1 MKVQL
6 LLIAAILVAAFLAYT
21 ATKLLPSDV
30 YWFCR
35 YNVGPSK
42 PLTGKRLAAC
52 KVYGAKVLKE
62 YENSYKK
69 IHSAKKVAP
78 PHILRETYF
87 IEGE

>member
-1 MKVQL
+1 MKIQL
-6 LLIAAILVAAFLAYT
+6 ILIAAILVAAILADG
-21 ATKLLPSDV
+21 APKLLPSDV

-78 PHILRETYF
+78 VRILRDNYF
-87 IEGE
+87 IGGE